1 LKVGKALLVSP
12 VVGFVMASLLFLLSK
27 LVARDPRLYTAPEGT
42 EPPPFYIRCLLIL
55 TCGGVSY
62 FHGSND
68 GQKGMGLIMLILVG
82 TVPTA
87 YALNHTVSAKEV
99 QTFAAVSQQVAGSLN
114 NYIDPAV
121 TVGDAEAE
129 LDNFLS
135 TKKYDPGVL
144 LALQQEVNSIRNEA
158 ASYGSLGG
166 VPAEMQANV

>member
-99 QTFAAVSQQVAGSLN
+99 QTFAAVSTQVAGSLG
-114 NYIDPAV
+114 NYASTSISLGDSGAV
-121 TVGDAEAE
+121 LQD
-129 LDNFLS
+129 FIS
-135 TKKYDPGVL
+135 TKKYNPDVML
-144 LALQQEVNSIRNEA
+144 
-158 ASYGSLGG
+158 
-166 VPAEMQANV
+166 